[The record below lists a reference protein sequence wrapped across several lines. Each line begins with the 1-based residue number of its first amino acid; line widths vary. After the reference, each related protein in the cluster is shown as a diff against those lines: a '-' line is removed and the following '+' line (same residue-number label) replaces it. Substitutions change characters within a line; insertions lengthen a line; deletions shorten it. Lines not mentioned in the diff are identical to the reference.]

1 MNRRR
6 FLQVAG
12 LGGLAVMSPLGLGRP
27 GKVHAG
33 PSSYGGPFWILV
45 NAQGGWDPTLLC
57 DPKGGTMGDMMSV
70 DQTYT
75 PSQIGTAG
83 GIQYAPVTYSVDG
96 IEVFSGERFWSAHAS
111 RILAINGMDTQTNN
125 HDAGTRTVW
134 SSELAEGYPS
144 FAALVAA
151 VAAEN
156 LQLPMPFISNGGY
169 DATQGLVPLARIG
182 NNIGDVQKIA
192 YTDVCDPTTAMSD
205 DYFTTTTASRIVA
218 AQQARLQAAQK
229 AAGLPSVQTATGD
242 LYLARNDQAG
252 LGALAAQL
260 AGQTLVTL
268 SDLPDLAPI
277 VAANQ
282 AGPLGQLQGLLQ
294 QIQIALLA
302 FKAGAAVSVNLNI
315 GSFDTHSNHDAL
327 HSAMMVQLLRGLDYL
342 FTQLDASGLTPNT
355 YVMVGSDF
363 ARTPYYNTNNGKD
376 HWNLTSFLAAGPGIT
391 GGKAIGGTDPNQGPL
406 TFNPTTLAPDPSGE
420 RIGTNHLHIALRN
433 LAKIST
439 SPAAQQYPIVGD
451 TLPLFG

>member
-1 MNRRR
+1 
-6 FLQVAG
+6 
-12 LGGLAVMSPLGLGRP
+12 
-27 GKVHAG
+27 
-33 PSSYGGPFWILV
+33 
-45 NAQGGWDPTLLC
+45 
-57 DPKGGTMGDMMSV
+57 
-70 DQTYT
+70 
-75 PSQIGTAG
+75 
-83 GIQYAPVTYSVDG
+83 VDG
-96 IEVFSGERFWSAHAS
+96 IEVFNGDKFWQAHAS

-134 SSELAEGYPS
+134 SSQLSEGYPS

-151 VAAEN
+151 VASEN
-156 LQLPMPFISNGGY
+156 LDLPMPFVSNGGY
-169 DATQGLVPLARIG
+169 DATEGLIPLARIG
-182 NNIGDVQKIA
+182 SNIGDVQKIA
-192 YTDVCDPTTAMSD
+192 YTDVCNPTTAMSD
-205 DYFTTTTASRIVA
+205 DYFTATTASRIVA

-229 AAGLPSVQTATGD
+229 AAGLPSVQTSTGD
-242 LYLARNDQAG
+242 LFLARDDQAG

-268 SDLPDLAPI
+268 ADFPDLAPI
-277 VAANQ
+277 TDTNQ
-282 AGPLGQLQGLLQ
+282 VSNLVSLLQ
-294 QIQIALLA
+294 QIQIAILA

-315 GSFDTHSNHDAL
+315 GSFDTHSNHDTL

-376 HWNLTSFLAAGPGIT
+376 HWNLTSFLAAGPTIT
-391 GGKAIGGTDPNQGPL
+391 GGRTIGGTDPNQGPL
-406 TFNPTTLAPDPSGE
+406 TFNPTTLALDPSGE

-439 SPAAQQYPIVGD
+439 SAAAQQYPVVGD